1 MSYSDIFQHDVWGI
15 RCKNPIY
22 VNGSCVSNSS
32 YSTVQIYPLVSLMVQ
47 RTSTE
52 GEKSDLFD
60 DLSIIMATTENCKAD
75 FNLSRNSQ
83 LDHMLFFSCQMSS
96 FINFSLR
103 KWHSKKK
110 IKGGIALLFFF
121 FLKSRKS
128 DCKTQDEVTFFR
140 NGSTL
145 CPVSFAT
152 TAQSEVLKPA
162 VQFVKKV
169 LHIYN
174 ISKIRDH

>member
-1 MSYSDIFQHDVWGI
+1 MNIISYGDVFQHDVWGI

-22 VNGSCVSNSS
+22 VNGSCMSNSS

-110 IKGGIALLFFF
+110 RVQLHLFFKF
-121 FLKSRKS
+121 FSMSRKPN
-128 DCKTQDEVTFFR
+128 CKTQDEVTCFR
-140 NGSTL
+140 NGSAL
-145 CPVSFAT
+145 CPVCFAT
-152 TAQSEVLKPA
+152 TVQFEVL
-162 VQFVKKV
+162 QFFMQFIKKV
-169 LHIYN
+169 LHI
-174 ISKIRDH
+174 